1 MKNIL
6 ICVVLLTSSVVANQ
20 TPQGGS
26 SSTPRGQM
34 PTLGRPTQKGDEIPL
49 FDFDAY
55 FLGTWTHE
63 GVVPDSPLGPGGAVS
78 GKTVFTKV
86 SDAIYDSVT
95 EASGPNGPFTIKARI
110 EYHKDEKSMSRQV
123 TDSRGF
129 SYTQRAP
136 VGADLGG
143 FYYIYFESDPFT
155 IDGRSVRLKESL
167 RLVSPGNFRVAT
179 TIAVDGGR
187 FVNLGNPWWRK
198 EGFDPAAAK

>member
-1 MKNIL
+1 
-6 ICVVLLTSSVVANQ
+6 
-20 TPQGGS
+20 
-26 SSTPRGQM
+26 M

-86 SDAIYDSVT
+86 SDTLYDSVT
-95 EASGPNGPFTIKARI
+95 EDTGPNGPFTIKARI
-110 EYHKDEKSMSRQV
+110 EYHKDEKTMTRQV
-123 TDSRGF
+123 TDSRGY

-155 IDGRSVRLKESL
+155 VGGQSVRVKDSL
-167 RLVSPGNFRVAT
+167 RLVSPGNFRVAS
-179 TIAVDGGR
+179 TISVDGGR
-187 FVNLGNPWWRK
+187 YTNLGNPWWRK
-198 EGFDPAAAK
+198 EGFEPTAAK

>member
-1 MKNIL
+1 MKHIL
-6 ICVVLLTSSVVANQ
+6 ICIVLLTPIVDADQ

-26 SSTPRGQM
+26 SQPRGQM
-34 PTLGRPTQKGDEIPL
+34 PVLGRPTQKGDEIPP

-63 GVVPDSPLGPGGAVS
+63 GVVPDSPLGPGGSVS

-86 SDAIYDSVT
+86 SDTLYDSVT
-95 EASGPNGPFTIKARI
+95 EGTGPNGPFTIKARI
-110 EYHKDEKSMSRQV
+110 EYHKAEKTMSRQV
-123 TDSRGF
+123 TDSRGY

-155 IDGRSVRLKESL
+155 VGGQSVRRKDSL
-167 RLVSPGNFRVAT
+167 RLVSPGNFRVAS
-179 TIAVDGGR
+179 TISVDGGR
-187 FVNLGNPWWRK
+187 YTNLGNPWWRK
-198 EGFDPAAAK
+198 EGFEPTAAK